1 MARYILR
8 RLLWMIP
15 IILGVSLLVFT
26 LMFFC
31 PGDPARIILGQGATQ
46 AEIVSLRET
55 MGLNRGYFPRLFE
68 FLVDTFV
75 HGDLGSSYISKA
87 PIAAEIAARLPQTL
101 ILATLFMLSGVL
113 VGVPLG
119 IIAAVKQD
127 SIIDR
132 LCMVIAM
139 LGASVPNFWLALLL
153 ILLFAVNLGIL
164 PAMGM
169 GGPIYYILPTL
180 SGAMGCIAVQARQS
194 RSSMLEVI
202 RSDYV
207 TTARSKGV
215 GSMGVIFKHELPNA
229 LIPVI
234 TCAGNDFGNSLGG
247 ALIIEQIFSIS
258 GMGEYMVQAVFNRDY
273 PVVQASAIFM
283 AIAFSLIMLLVDLG
297 YAFVD
302 PRIKAQY
309 EGKPLFKRK
318 EKVPANE

>member
-8 RLLWMIP
+8 RLFWMIP

-26 LMFFC
+26 LMYFC

-46 AEIVSLRET
+46 AEIESLRET
-55 MGLNRGYFPRLFE
+55 MGLNKGFFPRLGE
-68 FLVDTFV
+68 FLVNTFIRF
-75 HGDLGSSYISKA
+75 DLGSSYISKA
-87 PIAAEIAARLPQTL
+87 PIVTEIAARLPQTL
-101 ILATLFMLSGVL
+101 IIATLFMLTGVI

-119 IIAAVKQD
+119 IAAAVKQD
-127 SIIDR
+127 SIVDR
-132 LCMVIAM
+132 ICMVIAM

-153 ILLFAVNLGIL
+153 VLLFAVNLGWL

-169 GGPIYYILPTL
+169 GGIEYYILPTL
-180 SGAMGCIAVQARQS
+180 AGAMGCIAVQARQS

-215 GSMGVIFKHELPNA
+215 SMRNIIFKHELPNA

-247 ALIIEQIFSIS
+247 ALIIEQIFAIT
-258 GMGEYMVQAVFNRDY
+258 GMGQYMVQAVFNRDY
-273 PVVQASAIFM
+273 PVIQASAIFL
-283 AIAFSLIMLLVDLG
+283 AIAFSLIMLVIDLL

-309 EGKPLFKRK
+309 EGKPLFKRSGK
-318 EKVPANE
+318 KVTA

>member
-15 IILGVSLLVFT
+15 IILGVSILVFT
-26 LMFFC
+26 LMYFT
-31 PGDPARIILGQGATQ
+31 PGDPARIVLGQGATQ
-46 AEIVSLRET
+46 AEIESLRET
-55 MGLNRGYFPRLFE
+55 MGLNRGYFVRLFD
-68 FLVDTFV
+68 FMVNTFIR
-75 HGDLGSSYISKA
+75 GDLGASYISKA
-87 PIAAEIAARLPQTL
+87 PISAEISARLPQTL
-101 ILATLFMLSGVL
+101 IMATLFMLIGVL
-113 VGVPLG
+113 VGVPFG
-119 IIAAVKQD
+119 IVAAVKQN

-132 LCMVIAM
+132 LCMLLAM
-139 LGASVPNFWLALLL
+139 LGASIPNFWLALLL
-153 ILLFAVNLGIL
+153 VLLFAVRLNIL
-164 PAMGM
+164 PAMGF
-169 GGPIYYILPTL
+169 GGWQYYVLPTL

-234 TCAGNDFGNSLGG
+234 TCAGNDFGSSLGG
-247 ALIIEQIFSIS
+247 ALIIEQIFSIP
-258 GMGEYMVQAVFNRDY
+258 GMGDYMVQAVFNRDY

-283 AIAFSLIMLLVDLG
+283 AIAFSLIMLLVDLL

-302 PRIKAQY
+302 PKIKAQY

-318 EKVPANE
+318 EKVSANE